1 MKVANIV
8 STNKVSVSDEFNVV
22 TSLDNIIQGLPT
34 LIIGFDV
41 VNKKYPD
48 FNILSKQLGPNL
60 FWTFKRTE
68 KRDKYEEDLTWF
80 MSYAYQEFVKDL
92 SYVFV
97 DPIQYPLRSI
107 KKILRKMES
116 LTNPVA
122 YYNGRMVYVYGDNI
136 TFGIDIK
143 LLNFIGLKTEK
154 IISKIKS
161 KSSVFLDGDKIIIEY
176 KKNVEALGNQVRY
189 IPFLYTIRNGQK
201 DTTSLIHISRES

>member
-8 STNKVSVSDEFNVV
+8 STNKVLVSEEFNVV

-41 VNKKYPD
+41 VNKKFPD

-80 MSYAYQEFVKDL
+80 MAYAYQEFVKEL
-92 SYVFV
+92 KYVFV
-97 DPIQYPLRSI
+97 DPIQYQRFSI
-107 KKILRKMES
+107 KKILKKMNS
-116 LTNPVA
+116 ISKPVSF
-122 YYNGRMVYVYGDNI
+122 YNGRMVYVYGDNY
-136 TFGIDIK
+136 TFGIDMK
-143 LLNFIGLKTEK
+143 LMKFVGLNTDK

-161 KSSVFLDGDKIIIEY
+161 KSSVFLEGDKIIIEY

-189 IPFLYTIRNGQK
+189 IPFLYTIRHEQK
-201 DTTSLIHISRES
+201 DTTSFVYF